1 MMKPLS
7 ILTIFGTRPEAIK
20 MAPVVHQLFKAHE
33 RVHVHVCVTGQHRQ
47 MLDQVLQLF
56 DITPDVDFNIMQSN
70 QTTNY
75 VASQVF
81 QNLDVLLEQLQPDW
95 VLVQGDTTTV
105 MAAGIAAHNRRVK
118 VGHVEAG
125 LRTYD
130 RANPFPEEM
139 NRVVVDHV
147 SDALFAPTVRACQN
161 LMREGISREN
171 IFITG
176 NTVIDALDWVV
187 SQPLPGDV
195 RDLLSQLGI
204 SYKVSGKSLVLV
216 TAHRR
221 ENFGE
226 PIRHICQALL
236 KLAARGDIQIV
247 YPVHLNPNIREPVY
261 SLLENIPGVTLLP
274 PLDYLTLVHLMRHSR
289 LVLTDSGGIQ
299 EEAPTFGVPVLVMR
313 ETTERPEAV
322 EAGTSRVVGT
332 DTQKILS
339 EATHLLDDPQAY
351 AAMSQAANPFGDGLA
366 SKRIADVLLDG
377 SCQEFGAGL

>member
-1 MMKPLS
+1 MN

-20 MAPVVHQLFKAHE
+20 MAPVVRELSRRPDQA
-33 RVHVHVCVTGQHRQ
+33 RVYVCVTGQHRQ
-47 MLDQVLQLF
+47 MLDQVLHLF
-56 DITPDVDFNIMQSN
+56 DLTPDIDFSIMQAN
-70 QTTNY
+70 QTLNY
-75 VASQVF
+75 IASQVF
-81 QNLDVLLEQLQPDW
+81 QSLDLLLERLQPDW

-105 MAAGIAAHNRRVK
+105 MAASVAANNRRVK

-130 RANPFPEEM
+130 RANPYPEEM

-147 SDALFAPTVRACQN
+147 SDALFAPTQRACQN
-161 LMREGISREN
+161 LLREGISREN
-171 IFITG
+171 IFTTG
-176 NTVIDALDWVV
+176 NTVVDALDWVV

-195 RDLLSQLGI
+195 QDLLSRLG
-204 SYKVSGKSLVLV
+204 VSENGSEKSLVLV

-226 PIRHICQALL
+226 PIQRICQALL
-236 KLAARGDIQIV
+236 KLAERGDLQLV

-261 SLLENIPGVTLLP
+261 ATLENVPGITLLP

-299 EEAPTFGVPVLVMR
+299 EEAPTFGVPVLVLR

-322 EAGTSRVVGT
+322 EAGTARVVGT
-332 DTQKILS
+332 ETRKIRA
-339 EATHLLDDPQAY
+339 EAEKLLDDPQAY

-366 SKRIADVLLDG
+366 SKRIADVLLNG
-377 SCQEFGAGL
+377 GCQEFGVVP

>member
-1 MMKPLS
+1 MKPFN

-20 MAPVVHQLFKAHE
+20 MAPVVRQLLLAQE
-33 RVHVHVCVTGQHRQ
+33 RACVHVCVTGQHRQ
-47 MLDQVLQLF
+47 MLDQVLELF
-56 DITPDVDFNIMQSN
+56 AITPDVDFNIMQAN

-81 QNLDVLLEQLQPDW
+81 QYLDGLLERISPDW

-105 MAAGIAAHNRRVK
+105 MAAGIAAYNRRVK

-130 RANPFPEEM
+130 RSNPFPEEM

-147 SDALFAPTVRACQN
+147 SDASFAPTPRACQN
-161 LMREGISREN
+161 LLREGISREN

-187 SQPLPGDV
+187 RQPLPND
-195 RDLLSQLGI
+195 DQALLSQLGV
-204 SYKVSGKSLVLV
+204 SGTGSGKSLVLV

-226 PIRHICQALL
+226 PIHHICTALQ
-236 KLAARGDIQIV
+236 KLAERGDIQVV

-261 SLLENIPGVTLLP
+261 AMLENTPGVTLLP
-274 PLDYLTLVHLMRHSR
+274 PLDYLTLVHVMRHSR
-289 LVLTDSGGIQ
+289 LILTDSGGIQ
-299 EEAPTFGVPVLVMR
+299 EEAPTFGVPVLVLR
-313 ETTERPEAV
+313 EATERPEAV
-322 EAGTSRVVGT
+322 EAGTARVVGT
-332 DTQKILS
+332 DSQKILA
-339 EATHLLDDPQAY
+339 EAERLLDDPQAY

-366 SKRIADVLLDG
+366 SRRIVDVLLDG
-377 SCQEFGAGL
+377 SCKEFGAAP

>member
-1 MMKPLS
+1 MKPLN

-20 MAPVVHQLFKAHE
+20 MAPVVRQLHQDQE
-33 RVHVHVCVTGQHRQ
+33 RVIVHVCVTGQHRQ

-56 DITPDVDFNIMQSN
+56 AITPEVDFNIMQAN

-81 QNLDVLLEQLQPDW
+81 QYLDGLLEKLMPDW

-130 RANPFPEEM
+130 RENPFPEEM

-147 SDALFAPTVRACQN
+147 SDALFAPTQRACQN
-161 LMREGISREN
+161 LLREGISRQN

-176 NTVIDALDWVV
+176 NTVVDALDWVV
-187 SQPLPGDV
+187 SQPLPAAV
-195 RDLLSQLGI
+195 QDLLLRLGV
-204 SYKVSGKSLVLV
+204 SENGSGKSLVLV

-226 PIRHICQALL
+226 PIQQICRALL
-236 KLAARGDIQIV
+236 QLGEREDLQVV
-247 YPVHLNPNIREPVY
+247 YPVHLNPNIHDPVY
-261 SLLENIPGVTLLP
+261 AMLENAPGITLLP

-299 EEAPTFGVPVLVMR
+299 EEAPTFGVPVLVLR
-313 ETTERPEAV
+313 ETTERPEAI
-322 EAGTSRVVGT
+322 EAGTARVVGT
-332 DTQKILS
+332 QPQRILA
-339 EATHLLDDPQAY
+339 EAGRLLDDPQAY

-366 SKRIADVLLDG
+366 SKRIADVLLNG
-377 SCQEFGAGL
+377 GCQEFGAAP

>member
-1 MMKPLS
+1 MIPISVLP
-7 ILTIFGTRPEAIK
+7 IFGTRPEAIK
-20 MAPVVHQLFKAHE
+20 MAPVVRELMKFPQ
-33 RVHVHVCVTGQHRQ
+33 RVKVHVCVTGQHRQ

-56 DITPDVDFNIMQSN
+56 SITPEIDFNIMQAN

-81 QNLDVLLEQLQPDW
+81 QNLDVLLEKLQPDW

-105 MAAGIAAHNRRVK
+105 MAAGIAAHNRRVR

-147 SDALFAPTVRACQN
+147 ADALFAPTTLACQH
-161 LMREGISREN
+161 LLREGISREN
-171 IFITG
+171 IFVTG
-176 NTVIDALDWVV
+176 NTVVDALDWVTRQPVPRDV
-187 SQPLPGDV
+187 S
-195 RDLLSQLGI
+195 DLLAGLGI
-204 SYKVSGKSLVLV
+204 GDNESEKSLVLV

-226 PIRHICQALL
+226 PIRRICEALL
-236 KLAARGDIQIV
+236 ELAKRTDLRVV

-261 SLLENIPGVTLLP
+261 ALLENAPGVKLLP
-274 PLDYLTLVHLMRHSR
+274 PVDYLTLVHLMRRSR
-289 LVLTDSGGIQ
+289 LILTDSGGIQ
-299 EEAPTFGVPVLVMR
+299 EEAPTFGVPVLVLR

-322 EAGTSRVVGT
+322 AAGTARVVGT
-332 DTQKILS
+332 ETENILN
-339 EATHLLDDPQAY
+339 EAIRLLDDPGAY
-351 AAMSQAANPFGDGLA
+351 AAMSQATNPFGDGQA
-366 SKRIADVLLDG
+366 SRRIADVLLDG
-377 SCQEFGAGL
+377 GCQEFGVAP

>member
-1 MMKPLS
+1 MKLLN

-20 MAPVVHQLFKAHE
+20 MAPVVRQLHQDQE
-33 RVHVHVCVTGQHRQ
+33 RVIVHVCVTGQHRQ

-56 DITPDVDFNIMQSN
+56 AITPEVDFNIMQAN

-75 VASQVF
+75 IASQVF
-81 QNLDVLLEQLQPDW
+81 QYLDTLLEKLMPDW

-105 MAAGIAAHNRRVK
+105 MAAGIAAHNRKVK

-130 RANPFPEEM
+130 RENPFPEEM

-147 SDALFAPTVRACQN
+147 SDALFAPTQRACQN
-161 LMREGISREN
+161 LLREGISRQN

-176 NTVIDALDWVV
+176 NTVVDALDWVV
-187 SQPLPGDV
+187 SQPLPAAV
-195 RDLLSQLGI
+195 QDLLLRLGV
-204 SYKVSGKSLVLV
+204 SENGSGKSLVLV

-226 PIRHICQALL
+226 PIQQICRALL
-236 KLAARGDIQIV
+236 QLGEREDLQVV
-247 YPVHLNPNIREPVY
+247 YPVHLNPNIHDPVY
-261 SLLENIPGVTLLP
+261 AILANAPGITLLP

-299 EEAPTFGVPVLVMR
+299 EEAPTFGVPVLVLR
-313 ETTERPEAV
+313 ETTERPEAI
-322 EAGTSRVVGT
+322 EAGTARVVGT
-332 DTQKILS
+332 QPQRILA
-339 EATHLLDDPQAY
+339 EAGRLLDDPQAY
-351 AAMSQAANPFGDGLA
+351 AVMSQAANPFGDGLA
-366 SKRIADVLLDG
+366 SKRIADVLLNG
-377 SCQEFGAGL
+377 GCQEFGAAP

>member
-1 MMKPLS
+1 
-7 ILTIFGTRPEAIK
+7 
-20 MAPVVHQLFKAHE
+20 
-33 RVHVHVCVTGQHRQ
+33 

-56 DITPDVDFNIMQSN
+56 EIIPDVDFNIMQAN

-81 QNLDVLLEQLQPDW
+81 QNLDVLLEKLQPDW

-147 SDALFAPTVRACQN
+147 SDALFAPTRRACQN
-161 LMREGISREN
+161 LLREGILREK

-187 SQPLPGDV
+187 SQPSPGEV
-195 RDLLSQLGI
+195 QELLTQIGI
-204 SYKVSGKSLVLV
+204 SGNVTGKSLVLV

-226 PIRHICQALL
+226 PIRRICQALL
-236 KLAARGDIQIV
+236 KLAGRGDTQIV

-261 SLLENIPGVTLLP
+261 SLLEDAPGVTLLP
-274 PLDYLTLVHLMRHSR
+274 PLDYLILVHLMRYSK
-289 LVLTDSGGIQ
+289 LILTDSGGIQ
-299 EEAPTFGVPVLVMR
+299 EEAPTFGVPVLILR

-322 EAGTSRVVGT
+322 EAGTARVVGT
-332 DTQKILS
+332 DSQEILL
-339 EATHLLDDPQAY
+339 EAERLLDDPAAY

-366 SKRIADVLLDG
+366 SKRIANVLLDG
-377 SCQEFGAGL
+377 SCEEFGAVS